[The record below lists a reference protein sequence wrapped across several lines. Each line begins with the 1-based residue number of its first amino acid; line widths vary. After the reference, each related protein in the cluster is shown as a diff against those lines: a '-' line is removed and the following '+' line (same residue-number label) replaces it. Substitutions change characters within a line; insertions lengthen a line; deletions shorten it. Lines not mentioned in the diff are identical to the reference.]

1 MVLIRIIFAPHED
14 DEVLACGGLIL
25 KSLEEN
31 IPIKIVYMTDG
42 RACYELSNIDIGIP
56 PEQVA
61 EIRKN
66 EAIECAKELGVPVD
80 NTEFLGIYDQH
91 LSDPLNFELA
101 LQTVKNILESYE
113 SYDTI
118 EVFIPSNEPHPDHQA
133 THNIVIH
140 AVQGLGKSI
149 PIYQY
154 GLYRSIIGKP
164 DLRIKLS
171 PEMLD
176 QKIRA
181 YNCHK
186 SQKFITINDVVVQND
201 EERFKLFRMEK

>member
-1 MVLIRIIFAPHED
+1 MVRTRIIFAPHED

-25 KSLEEN
+25 QSLKEDIN
-31 IPIKIVYMTDG
+31 ILIVYMTDG
-42 RACYELSNIDIGIP
+42 RACYEVSNINIGIP

-61 EIRKN
+61 EIRKT

-80 NTEFLGIYDQH
+80 NTKFLGIYDQH

-101 LQTVKNILESYE
+101 LETIKNILESYE

-118 EVFIPSNEPHPDHQA
+118 EVFIPGNEPHPDHQA
-133 THNIVIH
+133 THKIVIH
-140 AVQGLGKSI
+140 AVQELGKSI

-154 GLYRSIIGKP
+154 GLYRSVIGKP

-171 PEMLD
+171 PEMLE

-186 SQKFITINDVVVQND
+186 SQKFIAVNDIVAQND
-201 EERFKLFRMEK
+201 DERFKLFRKEK